1 VVPELLVAEL
11 YSVDP
16 TTQGRVEQRAW
27 ILSVRTGLEDEVE
40 PRAGQAAPT
49 IQLSRRRRGGT
60 PVGRDGRAVVRR
72 GPGTAAP
79 PRDGSRGRPP
89 PAPAW
94 SRAGRGL
101 RPGSG
106 PAPASATSD
115 GLEAA

>member
-40 PRAGQAAPT
+40 HRAGQAAPT
-49 IQLSRRRRGGT
+49 IELSRRRRGGT
-60 PVGRDGRAVVRR
+60 PVGTDARAVVRR

-94 SRAGRGL
+94 AGAGRRL
-101 RPGSG
+101 RPGWG
-106 PAPASATSD
+106 PAAAPATAAA
-115 GLEAA
+115 LEA